1 ASAELIV
8 LSAGAPRARE
18 RARPLLEVI
27 GSALYELGD
36 DPASAN
42 AVKLVG
48 NFLLMSAM
56 EAMSEAFAFAEKHGV
71 PRKLAAEVLTTTP
84 LMANAYKGYGAAIA
98 DGKFS
103 PPGFGLRL
111 GHKDARLVLEAAGRL
126 NVPMP
131 VANLVRDR
139 YATSINKGRG
149 ELDWSALAIEVFDA
163 AGLV

>member
-1 ASAELIV
+1 
-8 LSAGAPRARE
+8 
-18 RARPLLEVI
+18 
-27 GSALYELGD
+27 
-36 DPASAN
+36 
-42 AVKLVG
+42 
-48 NFLLMSAM
+48 M
-56 EAMSEAFAFAEKHGV
+56 
-71 PRKLAAEVLTTTP
+71 AAEVLTTTP

-103 PPGFGLRL
+103 PAGFGLRL

-149 ELDWSALAIEVFDA
+149 ALD
-163 AGLV
+163 